1 MMGRFVLL
9 TLLSATYIKD
19 VSGFNPNV
27 FWKRAKTI
35 MNAPIIAMTNG
46 GFYEGNQTNMYTQLP
61 VPMPPPVVEEYKY
74 SVGGLY
80 EEYRKTLQQSD
91 LVSDLEPYSPRNFA
105 NTVSGFYGGPKKT
118 LGNKNA
124 IVLYEPPSVV
134 KLSPYLRGNRFAGSG
149 FYQGP

>member
-1 MMGRFVLL
+1 MMARSVLL
-9 TLLSATYIKD
+9 TLLSVSYIKD

-35 MNAPIIAMTNG
+35 MNVPIVAMTNG
-46 GFYEGNQTNMYTQLP
+46 GFYEGNQTNMCRQLP
-61 VPMPPPVVEEYKY
+61 VPMPAPLVEEYKY

-80 EEYRKTLQQSD
+80 EEYRKTLQQTS
-91 LVSDLEPYSPRNFA
+91 VCEPYSPRNFA
-105 NTVSGFYGGPKKT
+105 NTVSGFYGGPKKST
-118 LGNKNA
+118 GSKNA

>member
-1 MMGRFVLL
+1 MMARSVLL
-9 TLLSATYIKD
+9 TLLSVSYIKD

-35 MNAPIIAMTNG
+35 MNVPIVAMTNG
-46 GFYEGNQTNMYTQLP
+46 GFYEGNQTNIYTQLP
-61 VPMPPPVVEEYKY
+61 VPMPAPLVEEYKY

-80 EEYRKTLQQSD
+80 EEYRKTLQQTSEC
-91 LVSDLEPYSPRNFA
+91 EPYSPRNFA
-105 NTVSGFYGGPKKT
+105 NTVSGFYGGPKKSM
-118 LGNKNA
+118 GSKNA

>member
-1 MMGRFVLL
+1 MMARSVLL
-9 TLLSATYIKD
+9 TLLSVSYIKD

-35 MNAPIIAMTNG
+35 MNVPIVAMTNG
-46 GFYEGNQTNMYTQLP
+46 GFYEGNQTNMCRQLP
-61 VPMPPPVVEEYKY
+61 VPMPAPLVEEYKY

-80 EEYRKTLQQSD
+80 EEYRKTLQQTS
-91 LVSDLEPYSPRNFA
+91 ECQPYSPRNFA
-105 NTVSGFYGGPKKT
+105 NTVSGFYGGPKKSM
-118 LGNKNA
+118 GSKNA

>member
-1 MMGRFVLL
+1 MARSVLL
-9 TLLSATYIKD
+9 TLLSVSYIKD

-35 MNAPIIAMTNG
+35 MNVPIVAMTNG
-46 GFYEGNQTNMYTQLP
+46 GFYEGNQTNIYTQLP
-61 VPMPPPVVEEYKY
+61 VPMPAPLVEEYKY

-80 EEYRKTLQQSD
+80 EEYRKTLQQTSEC
-91 LVSDLEPYSPRNFA
+91 EPYSPRNFA
-105 NTVSGFYGGPKKT
+105 NTVSGFYGGPKKSM
-118 LGNKNA
+118 GSKNA